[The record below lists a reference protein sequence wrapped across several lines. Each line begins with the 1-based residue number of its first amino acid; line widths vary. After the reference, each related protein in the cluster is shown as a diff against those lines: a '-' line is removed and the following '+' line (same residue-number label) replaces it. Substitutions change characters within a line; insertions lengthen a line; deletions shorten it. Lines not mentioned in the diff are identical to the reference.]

1 MPRKR
6 RPFIP
11 PANNRDSRLIIIAS
25 EDTKATV
32 AYFNDLTS
40 PAYYQSSK
48 VHVEILKRE
57 DTASDP
63 KHVLE
68 QLDLWRNEYQIGEDD
83 ELWLVTDVD
92 RWGDAKLSRVAQE
105 CVQKGNLLA
114 ISNPAIELWFLLHLA
129 DVQQYDLLV
138 QRELLENKKGT
149 KNRTRLEL
157 EILDIAGSYSKRNLN
172 TDQFLPHIQLAIERA
187 KHLDT
192 CPEDRWPQQL
202 GTHVYRLVES
212 IIRSS
217 M

>member
-6 RPFIP
+6 RPFVP

-25 EDTKATV
+25 EDTEATV
-32 AYFNDLTS
+32 TYFTDLAS

-48 VHVEILKRE
+48 VHVEILGRE

-63 KHVLE
+63 RRVLD
-68 QLDLWRNEYQIGEDD
+68 QLDLWRNEYQIGGDD
-83 ELWLVTDVD
+83 ELWLVTDID
-92 RWGDAKLSRVAQE
+92 RWGNAKLSRIAQE

-114 ISNPAIELWFLLHLA
+114 ISNPAIELWFLLHLT

-138 QRELLENKKGT
+138 QNELLENKKVT
-149 KNRTRLEL
+149 KNRTRLEQ
-157 EILDIAGSYSKRNLN
+157 EILNVVGSYSKSNLN
-172 TDQFLPHIQLAIERA
+172 TDHFLPHIQAAIERA

-192 CPEDRWPQQL
+192 QPESRWPQQL